1 MALSPGDLAV
11 LAARVRVAPQALEF
25 AHEHGGVVHVWEDDA
40 GGAWLRLHAGVE
52 PPPDDRTFQELRVG
66 DGTILVSL
74 SAVPEVLDV
83 RLERWPRRRRL
94 VALTNA
100 HT

>member
-1 MALSPGDLAV
+1 MALSPDDLEL
-11 LAARVRVAPQALEF
+11 LAERIRLAPQAVEL
-25 AHEHGGVVHVWEDDA
+25 AQKHGGIVHVWEDDA

-83 RLERWPRRRRL
+83 RVERLPRRRL

-100 HT
+100 RS